1 LNARFLI
8 QGNEGDLT
16 RRPGG
21 AASASRLNMPIN
33 PDASDKAI
41 MRILRSI
48 FTLLVIG
55 ALGGGVYYVMHDG
68 AKDGVG
74 KTRHGRHGG
83 FGGPVAVV
91 AKDVQTADVPVYFEG
106 VGSVKALNTAT
117 VRAQVDGRLLS
128 VNFKEGQ
135 DVKRGDVLAKIDPVT
150 YQAALDQA
158 VAKKALDE
166 ALLANT
172 KHDLARYEKVGTLAV
187 SQQQIDTQR
196 ALIAQQQAQ
205 IKSDIA
211 AIENA
216 TAIVGY
222 TTIVAPFD
230 GRTGIRLVD
239 EGNLVHAG
247 DAGGIVVITQVQ
259 PISVLFTLPQQDL
272 PALTK
277 AIADG
282 KLSAQALSTDSQTEL
297 DSGTLEVIDNQVDQ
311 QTGTIRLKANFPN
324 DKRQLWP
331 GQFVNVRILVNT
343 LKNVVVAPA
352 EAIQRGPDG
361 TFVYVVGPDNKV
373 SVRAVKVERQ
383 DEKQAV
389 IAEGVTPGEKLVTSG
404 FGRLKDGASVSVS
417 DGKTPPPNANAPTAH
432 HRSRTG
438 KAARAANHN
447 EQTSDTAANIPLVTG
462 SNTVVGQ
469 ASYGAGPANN
479 GKGQRNRQKGI
490 GTSP

>member
-1 LNARFLI
+1 
-8 QGNEGDLT
+8 
-16 RRPGG
+16 
-21 AASASRLNMPIN
+21 
-33 PDASDKAI
+33 

-55 ALGGGVYYVMHDG
+55 AIGGGVYYVMHDG
-68 AKDGVG
+68 SENAGSA
-74 KTRHGRHGG
+74 RHGQHGG
-83 FGGPVAVV
+83 FGGPVAVI
-91 AKDVQTADVPVYFEG
+91 AKDAQTADVPVYFEG
-106 VGSVKALNTAT
+106 VGSVQALNTAT
-117 VRAQVDGRLLS
+117 IRAQVNGVLLS

-172 KHDLARYEKVGTLAV
+172 KRDLARYEKVGTLAV
-187 SQQQIDTQR
+187 SQQQIDTQK

-205 IKSDIA
+205 IKSDAA

-216 TAIVGY
+216 KAILGY

-272 PALTK
+272 PVLTQ
-277 AIADG
+277 AIANG
-282 KLSAQALSTDSQTEL
+282 KLSAQALSTDSRTEL
-297 DSGTLEVIDNQVDQ
+297 DAGMLEVIDNKVDQ

-331 GQFVNVRILVNT
+331 GQFVNVRVLVNT
-343 LKNVVVAPA
+343 LKNVVVAPT
-352 EAIQRGPDG
+352 EAVQRGPDG
-361 TFVYVVGPDNKV
+361 TFVYVVGSDNTV
-373 SVRAVKVERQ
+373 SVREVKVARQ

-417 DGKTPPPNANAPTAH
+417 DGKTPPPAANTPTAH
-432 HRSRTG
+432 RRSG
-438 KAARAANHN
+438 ADKAARLADENQQA
-447 EQTSDTAANIPLVTG
+447 SATAANIPLVTG
-462 SNTVVGQ
+462 SNAVSRQT
-469 ASYGAGPANN
+469 SYDAKPDR
-479 GKGQRNRQKGI
+479 KGHGLHNHHKGN

>member
-1 LNARFLI
+1 MRLL
-8 QGNEGDLT
+8 
-16 RRPGG
+16 RP
-21 AASASRLNMPIN
+21 IV
-33 PDASDKAI
+33 
-41 MRILRSI
+41 
-48 FTLLVIG
+48 TLLVIG
-55 ALGGGVYYVMHDG
+55 ALGGGVYYVMTQDAESG
-68 AKDGVG
+68 AGHQ
-74 KTRHGRHGG
+74 RHGRRGG
-83 FGGPVAVV
+83 FGGPVAVI
-91 AKDVQTADVPVYFEG
+91 AKPAQTSDVPIYFEG

-117 VRAQVDGRLLS
+117 VRAQVDGQLLS
-128 VNFKEGQ
+128 VNFVEGQ
-135 DVKRGDVLAKIDPVT
+135 DVKKGDVLAKIDPVT

-172 KHDLARYEKVGTLAV
+172 KRDLQRFEKVGTLAI
-187 SQQQIDTQR
+187 SQQQIDTQK

-205 IKSDIA
+205 IKSDAA

-216 TAIVGY
+216 KAIVGY

-239 EGNLVHAG
+239 QGNLVHAG

-272 PALTK
+272 PTLTK
-277 AIADG
+277 SIDAG

-297 DSGTLEVIDNQVDQ
+297 DTGFLEVVDNQVDQ

-331 GQFVNVRILVNT
+331 GQFVNVRVLVDT
-343 LKNVVVAPA
+343 LKNVVVAPT

-361 TFVYVVGPDNKV
+361 AYVYVVGADNT
-373 SVRAVKVERQ
+373 VKMRPVKIARQ

-389 IAEGVTPGEKLVTSG
+389 IAEGVTAGEKLVTTG

-417 DGKTPPPNANAPTAH
+417 DSNGKPPAADGATKRH
-432 HRSRTG
+432 HRSG
-438 KAARAANHN
+438 ADKAAHIADDHQTESASAA
-447 EQTSDTAANIPLVTG
+447 SAPLVTG
-462 SNTVVGQ
+462 SNTERTQTAASTRVGEPHNGSRRHPRKDNG
-469 ASYGAGPANN
+469 ASP
-479 GKGQRNRQKGI
+479 
-490 GTSP
+490 

>member
-1 LNARFLI
+1 
-8 QGNEGDLT
+8 
-16 RRPGG
+16 
-21 AASASRLNMPIN
+21 
-33 PDASDKAI
+33 
-41 MRILRSI
+41 
-48 FTLLVIG
+48 VIG
-55 ALGGGVYYVMHDG
+55 AIGGGTYYIMHT
-68 AKDGVG
+68 G
-74 KTRHGRHGG
+74 KSASGKHGRSHRGA
-83 FGGPVAVV
+83 FSGPVAVI

-135 DVKRGDVLAKIDPVT
+135 DVKQGDVLAKIDPVT

-172 KHDLARYEKVGTLAV
+172 KHDLERYEKVGTLAV
-187 SQQQIDTQR
+187 SQQQIDTQK
-196 ALIAQQQAQ
+196 ALIAQQEAQ
-205 IKSDIA
+205 IKSDAA

-216 TAIVGY
+216 KAIVGY

-277 AIADG
+277 AIATEG
-282 KLSAQALSTDSQTEL
+282 TLSAQALSTDGQSEL
-297 DSGTLEVIDNQVDQ
+297 DTGKLEVIDNQVDQ

-331 GQFVNVRILVNT
+331 GQFVNVRVLVDT
-343 LKNVVVAPA
+343 LKNVVAAPT
-352 EAIQRGPDG
+352 EAIQRGPEG
-361 TFVYVVGPDNKV
+361 TYVFVVKSDNTVSMRPVKV
-373 SVRAVKVERQ
+373 SRQ
-383 DEKQAV
+383 DEKQAI

-404 FGRLKDGASVSVS
+404 FGRLKDGSKVSVS
-417 DGKTPPPNANAPTAH
+417 DGKSPPPGADSAAPSAQR
-432 HRSRTG
+432 RSGRG
-438 KAARAANHN
+438 KAANLANEN
-447 EQTSDTAANIPLVTG
+447 QFPSDTASSAPFVTG
-462 SNTVVGQ
+462 SNVNPSPMTDAAKSGRRHNGRHHKDNG
-469 ASYGAGPANN
+469 ASP
-479 GKGQRNRQKGI
+479 
-490 GTSP
+490 

>member
-1 LNARFLI
+1 
-8 QGNEGDLT
+8 
-16 RRPGG
+16 
-21 AASASRLNMPIN
+21 
-33 PDASDKAI
+33 
-41 MRILRSI
+41 MRILRSV
-48 FTLLVIG
+48 FTLLVVG
-55 ALGGGVYYVMHDG
+55 AIAGGVYYVTQGGLQDG
-68 AKDGVG
+68 AG
-74 KTRHGRHGG
+74 KGGHARRGG
-83 FGGPVAVV
+83 FGGPVSVV
-91 AKDVQTADVPVYFEG
+91 AKDAETADVPVYFEG

-135 DVKRGDVLAKIDPVT
+135 DVKRGGVLAKIDPVT

-172 KHDLARYEKVGTLAV
+172 KHDLERFEKVGTLAV
-187 SQQQIDTQR
+187 SQQQIDTQK
-196 ALIAQQQAQ
+196 ALIAQQEAQ

-211 AIENA
+211 SIENA
-216 TAIVGY
+216 TAILGY

-259 PISVLFTLPQQDL
+259 PISVIFTLPQQDL

-277 AIADG
+277 AIAQG
-282 KLSAQALSTDSQTEL
+282 KLTAQALSTDSQTEL
-297 DSGTLEVIDNQVDQ
+297 DAGTLEVIDNQVDQ
-311 QTGTIRLKANFPN
+311 QTGTIRLKAEFPN

-331 GQFVNVRILVNT
+331 GQFVNVRVLVDT
-343 LKNVVVAPA
+343 LKNVIVAST

-361 TFVYVVGPDNKV
+361 PYVYVVGADNTV
-373 SVRAVKVERQ
+373 SMRAVKVARQ
-383 DEKQAV
+383 DETQAV

-417 DGKTPPPNANAPTAH
+417 DGKTRPPGSNGAVSGDHHGAGKSARVANENQQ
-432 HRSRTG
+432 
-438 KAARAANHN
+438 AA
-447 EQTSDTAANIPLVTG
+447 EIPSGTPLVTG
-462 SNTVVGQ
+462 SNTDNG
-469 ASYGAGPANN
+469 
-479 GKGQRNRQKGI
+479 GKGNGRHHHHHKDNGA
-490 GTSP
+490 SP

>member
-1 LNARFLI
+1 
-8 QGNEGDLT
+8 
-16 RRPGG
+16 
-21 AASASRLNMPIN
+21 
-33 PDASDKAI
+33 
-41 MRILRSI
+41 MRILRSL

-55 ALGGGVYYVMHDG
+55 AIGGGAYYVMHTGEPDA
-68 AKDGVG
+68 AKQ
-74 KTRHGRHGG
+74 RQGRHAG
-83 FGGPVAVV
+83 FGGGPVAVI

-135 DVKRGDVLAKIDPVT
+135 DVKQGDVLAKIDPVT

-172 KHDLARYEKVGTLAV
+172 KHDLERYLKVGTLAV
-187 SQQQIDTQR
+187 SQQQIDTQK
-196 ALIAQQQAQ
+196 ALIAQQEAQ

-216 TAIVGY
+216 KAIVGY
-222 TTIVAPFD
+222 TTIVSPFD

-277 AIADG
+277 AIAAQG
-282 KLSAQALSTDSQTEL
+282 TLGAQALSTDGEAEL
-297 DSGTLEVIDNQVDQ
+297 DTGKLEVIDNQVDQ

-331 GQFVNVRILVNT
+331 GQFVNVRVLVDT
-343 LKNVVVAPA
+343 LKNVVAAPT

-361 TFVYVVGPDNKV
+361 TYVFVVNSDNKV
-373 SVRAVKVERQ
+373 VMRPVKVSRQ
-383 DEKQAV
+383 DEKQAI
-389 IAEGVTPGEKLVTSG
+389 IAEGVSPGEKLVTSG
-404 FGRLKDGASVSVS
+404 FGRLKDGSSVSIS
-417 DGKTPPPNANAPTAH
+417 DGKTPPPGSQNPAAH
-432 HRSRTG
+432 HRSRG
-438 KAARAANHN
+438 DKAALAKDAASN
-447 EQTSDTAANIPLVTG
+447 APLVTG
-462 SNTVVGQ
+462 SNGTPTQTADSARIGEQ
-469 ASYGAGPANN
+469 QNGRHHHHHKDNSASP
-479 GKGQRNRQKGI
+479 
-490 GTSP
+490 